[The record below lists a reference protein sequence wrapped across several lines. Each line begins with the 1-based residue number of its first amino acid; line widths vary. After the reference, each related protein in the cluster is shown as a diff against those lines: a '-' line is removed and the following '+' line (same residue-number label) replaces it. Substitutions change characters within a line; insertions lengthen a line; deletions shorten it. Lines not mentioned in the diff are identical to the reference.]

1 MFRQSCLSLAATIG
15 VVSCAI
21 AAPDYSPEAYKT
33 LPDWENPYVT
43 QRNRLPSRS
52 LLTPFDT
59 PKEAMAFA
67 DLRLERKDSPYIQML
82 DGTWKF
88 SWAKRPEERIAD
100 FWKPEFDVS
109 GWVNIAVPGCW
120 QLQGNY
126 DPPIYTNVRYPHV
139 RKPPYI
145 MADPPKEFTSYV
157 YRNPVG
163 SYRRDFTLPEGW
175 SGRRV
180 VLHFDGVASAMNVW
194 LNGKNVG
201 YSEDSKLPA
210 EFDVTAAL
218 KPGKNTLAVEVYRWS
233 DGSYL
238 EDQDFWRLS
247 GIHRS
252 VWLQAEQQEG
262 LRDYVAV
269 TTLDL
274 AKGTGT
280 LCVTPESVGGAQ
292 VAMSLYDGDRKV
304 GDLQGGRITVDN
316 VKPWNAEQPHLYT
329 LLFAVTS
336 GGKTDYLARAVGF
349 REVTIEDAQLKIN
362 GRRILV
368 KGVNRHEI
376 EPDAGYS
383 VTREDMIADI
393 REMKRMNVNAVRTCH
408 YPNSSD
414 WYDLC
419 DKYGLYLVDEANI
432 ESHGM
437 GYGKESLAH
446 RPDYRAQHIERNE
459 RMIRRDRNHPSVI
472 VWSMGNEAGFG
483 DNFRAVYKNNKALD
497 PTRPVQFE
505 QTWADDG
512 TDIICPMYAWPNHQ
526 ENYAKKNPK
535 KPYILCEYAHAM
547 GNSTG
552 DFRAYWDNVR
562 KYPSAQGGFI
572 WDWRDQ
578 GLWKA
583 TPDGKGKFLA
593 YGGDFGDKPNDDNF
607 CCNGV
612 LAADRSWHPGAYDV
626 RTVYQNVDFADLDWA
641 KGSVRVTNAYTFRDL
656 DGFEGTWELVGP
668 QGVLAKG
675 ELDEDDYE
683 DLLPGASATVTLEDW
698 DAEKAKGPGERF
710 VTVRLTGKL
719 PPMTEPSVLA
729 DAQFAQGPAQA
740 LPIITD
746 RMARQWQKAETEST
760 LTLSAAGTVATFD
773 KSNGLLKT
781 LTVNGKPV
789 IVEPLRPNFWRPPT
803 DNDRG
808 FGMARHL
815 GVWRD
820 AGSKATCVAFSATP
834 DNGTFK
840 VESAFELPAKGKDG
854 KPATARLTY
863 TFGGDGVVTVA
874 FAFSAPNGLPE
885 IPRIGVTFG
894 VPKAMASAEWF
905 GRGPHESM
913 PDRTESAY
921 VGLYRMTVAQLNDS
935 HYVQNSELGYRMD
948 VRRLTLSG
956 DDAMLSVYGTPCFG
970 FNVWPWTAETLGND
984 AKPHPYQWEE
994 AAYNTVNIDATQ
1006 FGAGGVNSWGARPFD
1021 DARPRSGRDYTL
1033 TFRLKAV
1040 AD

>member
-1 MFRQSCLSLAATIG
+1 MLCPKHLVSLLAVGAAI
-15 VVSCAI
+15 CAV
-21 AAPDYSPEAYKT
+21 AAQDTSPEAYKA

-59 PKEAMAFA
+59 AKEALAFA
-67 DLRLERKDSPYIQML
+67 DLALGRKASPYVRVL

-88 SWAKRPEERIAD
+88 AWAKRPEERAKD
-100 FWKPEFDVS
+100 FWRPDFDVS
-109 GWVNIAVPGCW
+109 GWADIAVPGCW
-120 QLQGNY
+120 QLQGDY

-145 MADPPKEFTSYV
+145 MADPPKDFTSYV

-163 SYRRDFTLPEGW
+163 SYRRDFELPAAW
-175 SGRRV
+175 DGRRV
-180 VLHFDGVASAMNVW
+180 VLHFDGVGAAMNVW
-194 LNGKNVG
+194 LNGAKVG

-210 EFDVTAAL
+210 EFDVTDAL

-238 EDQDFWRLS
+238 EDQDFWRMS

-252 VWLQAEQQEG
+252 VWLQAEQTAG

-269 TTLDL
+269 TTLDPR
-274 AKGTGT
+274 KGTGT
-280 LCVTPESVGGAQ
+280 LTVTPETAGGAQ

-304 GDLQGGRITVDN
+304 GDLKDGRIVVEG

-349 REVTIEDAQLKIN
+349 REVTIEDAQLKVN

-368 KGVNRHEI
+368 KGVNRHEM
-376 EPDAGYS
+376 EPDVGYS

-408 YPNSSD
+408 YPNASE

-446 RPDYRAQHIERNE
+446 RPDYRAQHVERNE

-483 DNFRAVYKNNKALD
+483 DNFRAAYKNNKALD

-512 TDIICPMYAWPNHQ
+512 TDIVCPMYAWPHQ
-526 ENYAKKNPK
+526 QEGYAKKNPR

-552 DFRAYWDNVR
+552 DLRAYWDNVR
-562 KYPSAQGGFI
+562 KYPAAQGGFI

-583 TPDGKGKFLA
+583 TPDGKGRFLA
-593 YGGDFGDKPNDDNF
+593 YGGDFGDRPNDDNF
-607 CCNGV
+607 CCNGL
-612 LAADRSWHPGAYDV
+612 LAADRAWHPGAYDV

-641 KGSVRVTNAYTFRDL
+641 KGTVRLTNGYSFRDL
-656 DGFEGTWELVGP
+656 DDLEGTWELVGP
-668 QGVLAKG
+668 QGIIAQG
-675 ELDEDDYE
+675 ELEDDDYE
-683 DLLPGASATVTLEDW
+683 ALLPGASATVTLEGW
-698 DAEKAKGPGERF
+698 DATKAKGPGERF
-710 VTVRLTGKL
+710 VTLRLNGKI
-719 PPMTEPSVLA
+719 PPMLEADVLA

-740 LPIITD
+740 MPIVTD
-746 RMARQWQKAETEST
+746 RMARQWRQTETTAELT
-760 LTLSAAGTVATFD
+760 LTAPGAKAAFD
-773 KSNGLLKT
+773 KTSGLLKS
-781 LTVNGKPV
+781 LSLNGKPV
-789 IVEPLRPNFWRPPT
+789 IIEPLRPNLWRPPT

-808 FGMARHL
+808 FRMAKAQ

-820 AGSKATCVAFSATP
+820 AGTKAKCVAFEAKPGEGNASYRVKT
-834 DNGTFK
+834 
-840 VESAFELPAKGKDG
+840 AFELPAKGKDG
-854 KPATARLTY
+854 KVATADLTY
-863 TFGGDGVVTVA
+863 TFGADGLVTVD
-874 FAFSAPNGLPE
+874 FALSAPDGLPE
-885 IPRIGVTFG
+885 IPRVGVNFG
-894 VPKAMASAEWF
+894 VPKAMDAAEWF

-913 PDRTESAY
+913 TDRKESAY
-921 VGLYRMTVAQLNDS
+921 IGRYRMTVPQLNAS
-935 HYVQNSELGYRMD
+935 HYVQNGELGYRTD
-948 VRRLTLSG
+948 VRRLALAGDGATL
-956 DDAMLSVYGTPCFG
+956 AVYGTPCFG
-970 FNVWPWTAETLGND
+970 FNVWPWTAETLGDD
-984 AKPHPYQWEE
+984 AKPHPHQWAE
-994 AAYNTVNIDATQ
+994 APHNTVNIDLTQ
-1006 FGAGGVNSWGARPFD
+1006 YGAGGVNSWGARPFD
-1021 DARPRSGRDYTL
+1021 GSRPRAGRDYAL
-1033 TFRLKAV
+1033 RFVLSPR
-1040 AD
+1040 